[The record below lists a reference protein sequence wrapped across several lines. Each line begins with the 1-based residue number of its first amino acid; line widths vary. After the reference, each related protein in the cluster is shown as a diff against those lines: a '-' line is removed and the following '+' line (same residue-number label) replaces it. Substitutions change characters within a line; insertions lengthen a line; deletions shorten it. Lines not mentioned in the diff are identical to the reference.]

1 MLDFLR
7 ALVGDTLSF
16 VAYAAL
22 FAGVYK
28 LFQVSTALDEIKEL
42 LKEQRRSEFLTHGP
56 AAVAGV
62 SPEPLSDEAAA
73 EYAKN
78 LLRAVNEEAQHAEAE
93 LHGADLAGTGHAT
106 TSPSN

>member
-42 LKEQRRSEFLTHGP
+42 LKEQRRSDFLAQSP
-56 AAVAGV
+56 SAVAAVSGDA
-62 SPEPLSDEAAA
+62 LSDEAAA

-78 LLRAVNEEAQHAEAE
+78 LLRAVNEEAQHAEAD
-93 LHGADLAGTGHAT
+93 HAITGHADT
-106 TSPSN
+106 N

>member
-16 VAYAAL
+16 AAYAAL

-28 LFQVSTALDEIKEL
+28 LFQVSTALEEIKEL
-42 LKEQRRSEFLTHGP
+42 LKEQRRSDFLGHVPATV
-56 AAVAGV
+56 AAVSGDA
-62 SPEPLSDEAAA
+62 LSDEAAA

-78 LLRAVNEEAQHAEAE
+78 LLRAVNQEAQHAEAE
-93 LHGADLAGTGHAT
+93 HAGRADA
-106 TSPSN
+106 N

>member
-16 VAYAAL
+16 AAYAAV

-42 LKEQRRSEFLTHGP
+42 LKEQRRGDFLAQGP
-56 AAVAGV
+56 ATAAAVSGGG
-62 SPEPLSDEAAA
+62 LSDEAAA

-78 LLRAVNEEAQHAEAE
+78 LLRAVNEEGLHAEAD
-93 LHGADLAGTGHAT
+93 HAVTSHADT
-106 TSPSN
+106 N

>member
-16 VAYAAL
+16 AAYAAL

-42 LKEQRRSEFLTHGP
+42 LTSQRRNDFLAQGP
-56 AAVAGV
+56 AAPAVASGHV
-62 SPEPLSDEAAA
+62 LSSDALSDEAAA

-78 LLRAVNEEAQHAEAE
+78 LLRAVNAEEQHAAAE
-93 LHGADLAGTGHAT
+93 HAATEHAGT
-106 TSPSN
+106 N

>member
-42 LKEQRRSEFLTHGP
+42 LKSQRHDEFLARGP
-56 AAVAGV
+56 ASIATASG
-62 SPEPLSDEAAA
+62 EALSDEAAA

-78 LLRAVNEEAQHAEAE
+78 LLRAVNEEAQHAA
-93 LHGADLAGTGHAT
+93 ADRVTTG
-106 TSPSN
+106 PSD

>member
-42 LKEQRRSEFLTHGP
+42 LKSQRHDEFLARGP
-56 AAVAGV
+56 AAVAAV

-78 LLRAVNEEAQHAEAE
+78 LLRAVNEEEQHAAAE
-93 LHGADLAGTGHAT
+93 HAGRADA
-106 TSPSN
+106 N